1 MTSAPH
7 AERLEQGVS
16 GISNLLGRAERW
28 LDDHGKGAWIATM
41 VLGFVFFWPLGLAVL
56 AYMIW
61 SKRMFSRSNC
71 SKWGRHGSREEWE
84 AMRSS
89 WHEYGR
95 TMRDMGR
102 SMRPTGNATF
112 DAYKTETIQRLV
124 EEQEAFEAFL
134 QRLREAKDKEEFD
147 RFMDERARAAAAP
160 ATQTDADPRPPVA

>member
-7 AERLEQGVS
+7 AERLEQGVT
-16 GISNLLGRAERW
+16 GITNLIGRVEQW

-41 VLGFVFFWPLGLAVL
+41 VLGFIFFWPVGLAIL

-71 SKWGRHGSREEWE
+71 GKWRHHHSHDEWD
-84 AMRSS
+84 AMKQS

-95 TMRDMGR
+95 TMHDMGR

-112 DAYKTETIQRLV
+112 DAYRTETIKRLMD
-124 EEQEAFEAFL
+124 EQQAFEAFL

-147 RFMDERARAAAAP
+147 HFMDERARAASGPSEAPEPPPAA
-160 ATQTDADPRPPVA
+160 